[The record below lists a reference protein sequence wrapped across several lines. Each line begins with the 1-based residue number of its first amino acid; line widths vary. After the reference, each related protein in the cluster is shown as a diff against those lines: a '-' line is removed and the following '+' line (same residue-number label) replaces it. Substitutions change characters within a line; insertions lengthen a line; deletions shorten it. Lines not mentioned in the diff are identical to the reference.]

1 MASNHSSQHPDGAVS
16 ATLECPVMTIEDLKD
31 AASAKLSPTVR
42 AYYNGG
48 SMQMI
53 TLRENEA
60 AFNRFKIRP
69 RILVDVADIDTSTTI
84 LGSKV
89 TLPFGFA
96 PSAMHCLA
104 HPDGEKAT
112 SRAAAQKGIPMALST
127 YSTVSLEDVR
137 HEGANNP
144 YAFQL
149 SIVKDR
155 STTLS
160 WIKRA
165 EAAGYKALFITV
177 DAPVLG
183 RRLNERSG
191 KKFELPEHLS
201 LPNLAPQ
208 QSTDGSITNARS
220 YHTPGRDPSNS
231 WQSVISWV
239 KQHTSLEIWLKG
251 IYTPADVQLAI
262 SHKLDGVIVSNHGGR
277 QLDGVPATIDA
288 LVECAAAVKGQIKIG
303 IDGGIRRGTDIF
315 KALALGADFCFL
327 GRVPLWGLAYGGQE
341 GVEHAVDILEEELKL
356 AMALAGCSSIKDIT
370 RDHVSVIGANGLLC
384 KL

>member
-1 MASNHSSQHPDGAVS
+1 
-16 ATLECPVMTIEDLKD
+16 MTIEDLRT
-31 AASAKLSPTVR
+31 AATAKMSPVVS

-53 TLRENEA
+53 TLRENQA
-60 AFNRFKIRP
+60 AFDRFKIRP
-69 RILVDVADIDTSTTI
+69 RILTDVSVIDTTTTI
-84 LGSKV
+84 LGSKTSV
-89 TLPFGFA
+89 PFGFA

-104 HPDGEKAT
+104 HPDGERAT
-112 SRAAAQKGIPMALST
+112 SRAAAKKRVPMALST

-137 HEGANNP
+137 MEGSAGDNP

-165 EAAGYKALFITV
+165 ETAGYRALFITV

-183 RRLNERSG
+183 RRLNEKSG

-201 LPNLAPQ
+201 LPNLAPPP
-208 QSTDGSITNARS
+208 SADGTPTKARS
-220 YHTPGRDPSNS
+220 YHTNGRDASVS
-231 WQSVISWV
+231 WRSAIPWV
-239 KQHTSLEIWLKG
+239 KQNTKLEIWLKG
-251 IYTPADVQLAI
+251 VYTPADVQLAI
-262 SHKLDGVIVSNHGGR
+262 QYGLNGVIISNHGGR

-288 LVECAAAVKGQIKIG
+288 LAECAPVARGRIKIG
-303 IDGGIRRGTDIF
+303 IDGGIYRGTDIF

-341 GVEHAVDILEEELKL
+341 GVERAVDILEDELRL
-356 AMALAGCSSIKDIT
+356 AMALAGCPSIKDIT
-370 RDHVSVIGANGLLC
+370 KDHLSVLGVNGLLC